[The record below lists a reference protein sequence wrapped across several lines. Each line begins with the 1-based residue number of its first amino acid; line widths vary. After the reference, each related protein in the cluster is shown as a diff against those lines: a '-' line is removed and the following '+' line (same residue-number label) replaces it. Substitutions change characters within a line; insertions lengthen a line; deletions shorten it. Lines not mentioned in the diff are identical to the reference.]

1 MKKKIFFFKK
11 TLDKNPVLYYNKDNK
26 REENKEMT
34 RTIFFDM
41 DGTIAD
47 LYKVDGWLTD
57 LINKDVRP
65 YREAKV
71 MHNMQVL
78 ARLLNRL
85 QKEGNKVAIISWLA
99 KNSTEEYDTR
109 VAQTKREWLEK
120 HLTSVNFDEI
130 HIVKYGTRKET
141 FIHTENDIL
150 FDDEEQN
157 RNNWTG
163 KAYNVNNII
172 ETLKSL

>member
-1 MKKKIFFFKK
+1 
-11 TLDKNPVLYYNKDNK
+11 
-26 REENKEMT
+26 MT

-47 LYKVDGWLTD
+47 LYSVDGWLTD

-71 MHNMQVL
+71 MHNMQALV
-78 ARLLNRL
+78 RVLNRL
-85 QKEGNKVAIISWLA
+85 QREGNKVAIISWLA
-99 KNSTEEYDTR
+99 KNSTKEYDER
-109 VAQTKREWLEK
+109 VAQTKREWLTK
-120 HLTSVNFDEI
+120 HLTSVHFDEI
-130 HIVKYGTRKET
+130 HIVKYGTAKQT
-141 FIHTENDIL
+141 FIHTANDIL

-163 KAYNVNNII
+163 EAHNVHHIM
-172 ETLKSL
+172 EVLKSL